1 MTRDDDKPQSGPAA
15 DERVSRSYRDVAT
28 ETAPRHLDSAV
39 LAQAA
44 GAARSRYARSFAW
57 TKPLA
62 FAATI
67 VLCVTIVLE
76 LTRTPQPDG
85 VVAPTEPHS
94 DAAPAIVPAPVAEAG
109 ATASAEEPAAPKRER
124 SENAVRKDAPAA
136 ASVQS
141 PQPAATLDAEAFRPR
156 DIEMMEQAK
165 ETAKRQTGANPEAR
179 AQRLVDRAARSCAA
193 DAIATPE
200 TWLECIGRLEESGHT
215 AEAENERRLLEA
227 AFPDFDAR

>member
-1 MTRDDDKPQSGPAA
+1 MTRDYDKPQPGPAA

-28 ETAPRHLDSAV
+28 ETAPRRLDSAV

-44 GAARSRYARSFAW
+44 GAARSRYARSLAW

-85 VVAPTEPHS
+85 AVAP
-94 DAAPAIVPAPVAEAG
+94 AEQ
-109 ATASAEEPAAPKRER
+109 PAAPKRER
-124 SENAVRKDAPAA
+124 SEETVRNNAPAA
-136 ASVQS
+136 ASVQG

-156 DIEMMEQAK
+156 DFDMLQKAR
-165 ETAKRQTGANPEAR
+165 ETARRQSGANPEAR
-179 AQRLVDRAARSCAA
+179 AQRLVDRAARSCDA
-193 DAIATPE
+193 DAVATPE
-200 TWLECIGRLEESGHT
+200 TWLDCIGRLEESGLA
-215 AEAENERRLLEA
+215 AEAEKERHLLEE

>member
-1 MTRDDDKPQSGPAA
+1 MTRDDDKPQSGHAE
-15 DERVSRSYRDVAT
+15 DEQVSRSYRDVAT
-28 ETAPRHLDSAV
+28 ERAPRHLDSAV

-44 GAARSRYARSFAW
+44 GAARPRYARSLAW

-85 VVAPTEPHS
+85 AIAPAERRT
-94 DAAPAIVPAPVAEAG
+94 DAAPAIEPAPVGEAG
-109 ATASAEEPAAPKRER
+109 ATVSAEEPAAPKRER
-124 SENAVRKDAPAA
+124 SEDKLRNDAPAA
-136 ASVQS
+136 AGAQG

-156 DIEMMEQAK
+156 DIDMLQQAR
-165 ETAKRQTGANPEAR
+165 ETAKRQSGANPEAR
-179 AQRLVDRAARSCAA
+179 PQGLVDRAARSCDA

-200 TWLECIGRLEESGHT
+200 TWLECIGRLEESGRT
-215 AEAENERRLLEA
+215 AEAENEQRLLEA